1 MLIFGLSFLCKIV
14 NKKWF
19 LIQVYPLVVRKFHY
33 IIELLKSFV
42 SVVWRRV
49 MSKNWETLANQYRK
63 LPYDFSACMY
73 DQCVLGPLPSISTL

>member
-14 NKKWF
+14 NKIWF